1 MFAKIQH
8 IHFVGI
14 GGIGM
19 SGIAEVLLNL
29 GYKVSGSDLK
39 SSAVTQRLASLGAIT
54 FEGHRAENISGAEVV
69 VTSSAIATENPEVT
83 EAHKLHIPVIQRAE
97 MLAELMR
104 LKYGIAIAGM
114 HGKTTTTSM
123 VAAVLAGGGLDPTVV
138 VGGRVDAM
146 GSNARLG
153 KSQYLVA
160 EADESDRSFLKLSP
174 ILSVVTNIDR
184 EHMDCYRNMR
194 DVKKTFLDF
203 MDRVPFYGMIVACND
218 DPLLRR
224 LLPEV
229 QRRTVT
235 YGTRRGSDFLIK
247 VPAADSHVL
256 QNRRDMGH
264 PTDEVAP
271 PVPRPLREGGNSDV
285 RGPLSRFSVRY
296 RDHDLGEFTLHVPGL
311 HNVLNATAAIAVGVG
326 LDVSVDAIRA
336 ALDQFRGVDRRFQL
350 RGRAAGVSVIDDYG
364 HHPTEIKATLAAA
377 RQCGFGKIHVIFQP
391 HRYTRTRD
399 LMDEFTT
406 AFADADSLFVLDIY
420 AASEKPIEGITAE
433 ILAQKIAEKSGK
445 PVRHVSSFADAV
457 NAATSAARDG
467 DMILTLGAGS
477 VSQLG
482 PMMLEKLKERE

>member
-1 MFAKIQH
+1 MFAKIQR

-39 SSAVTQRLASLGAIT
+39 SSAVTQRLASLGAT
-54 FEGHRAENISGAEVV
+54 VFEGHRAENIAGAEVV
-69 VTSSAIATENPEVT
+69 VASSAIGSGNPEIFH
-83 EAHKLHIPVIQRAE
+83 AHTLHIPVIQRAE

-160 EADESDRSFLKLSP
+160 EADESDRSFLRLSP
-174 ILSVVTNIDR
+174 ILAVVTNVDR

-194 DVKKTFLDF
+194 DVKRAFLDF
-203 MDRVPFYGMIVACND
+203 MDRVPFYGMVVACND

-224 LLPEV
+224 MLPQI

-235 YGTRRGSDFLIK
+235 YGTRRGSDFHIK
-247 VPAADSHVL
+247 LDESVL
-256 QNRRDMGH
+256 NRG
-264 PTDEVAP
+264 EY
-271 PVPRPLREGGNSDV
+271 RPI
-285 RGPLSRFSVRY
+285 SRFEVTFKQKP
-296 RDHDLGEFTLHVPGL
+296 LGEFRLHVPGV
-311 HNVLNATAAIAVGVG
+311 HNVLNATAAIAVGIG
-326 LDVSVDAIRA
+326 LDIDVEQIRSS
-336 ALDQFRGVDRRFQL
+336 LENFRGVDRRFQL
-350 RGRAAGVSVIDDYG
+350 RGIAAGISVIDDYG
-364 HHPTEIKATLAAA
+364 HHPTEVRATLAAA
-377 RQCGFGKIHVIFQP
+377 RQCGFRKIHVVFQP
-391 HRYTRTRD
+391 HRYTRTQL
-399 LMDEFTT
+399 LMDDFAH
-406 AFADADSLFVLDIY
+406 AFHDADTLLVLDIY
-420 AASEKPIEGITAE
+420 AASELPIDGITGEA
-433 ILAQKIAEKSGK
+433 LARRIREAGEQDACYAA
-445 PVRHVSSFADAV
+445 SFAEATEAV
-457 NAATSAARDG
+457 VARAHEG

-482 PMMLEKLKERE
+482 PTILEKLQAKQEKTPATPSLVSTTSSE

>member
-1 MFAKIQH
+1 MFAKIQR

-39 SSAVTQRLASLGAIT
+39 SSTVTQRLASLGAAV
-54 FEGHRAENISGAEVV
+54 FDGHRAENVAGAEVV
-69 VTSSAIATENPEVT
+69 VASSAIASENPEISQ
-83 EAHKLHIPVIQRAE
+83 AHVLHIPVIQRAE

-123 VAAVLAGGGLDPTVV
+123 VAAVLAGGELDPTVV

-174 ILSVVTNIDR
+174 ILAVVTNIDR

-194 DVKKTFLDF
+194 DVKRAFLDF
-203 MDRVPFYGMIVACND
+203 MDHVPFYGMVVVCND

-224 LLPEV
+224 MLPQI

-235 YGTRRGSDFLIK
+235 YGTRRGSDFHIK
-247 VPAADSHVL
+247 SGEPVL
-256 QNRRDMGH
+256 NPG
-264 PTDEVAP
+264 EY
-271 PVPRPLREGGNSDV
+271 RPI
-285 RGPLSRFSVRY
+285 SRFHVTFKQKP
-296 RDHDLGEFTLHVPGL
+296 LGEFRLHVPGA
-311 HNVLNATAAIAVGVG
+311 HNVLNATAAIAVGIG
-326 LDVSVDAIRA
+326 LDVNVEQIRT
-336 ALDQFRGVDRRFQL
+336 ALENFRGVDRRFQL
-350 RGRAAGVSVIDDYG
+350 RGTASGVSVIDDYG
-364 HHPTEIKATLAAA
+364 HHPTEVRATLAAA
-377 RQCGFGKIHVIFQP
+377 RQCGFRKIHVIFQP
-391 HRYTRTRD
+391 HRYTRTHL
-399 LMDEFTT
+399 LMDEFAT
-406 AFADADSLFVLDIY
+406 AFHDADTLFVLDIY
-420 AASEKPIEGITAE
+420 AASEPPIEGITGE
-433 ILAQKIAEKSGK
+433 ILAQHIREIGK
-445 PVRHVSSFADAV
+445 HEARYTSSFAEAAEAV
-457 NAATSAARDG
+457 VAGAHEG
-467 DMILTLGAGS
+467 EMILTLGAGS

-482 PMMLEKLKERE
+482 PLILEKLQARQETTTEAPKSLATTSRE